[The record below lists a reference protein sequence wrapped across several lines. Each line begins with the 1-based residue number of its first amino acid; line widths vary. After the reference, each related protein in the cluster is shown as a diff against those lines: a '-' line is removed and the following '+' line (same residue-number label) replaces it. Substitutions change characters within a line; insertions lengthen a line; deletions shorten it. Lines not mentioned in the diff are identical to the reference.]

1 MDEKKRYTIQVS
13 GEAYRFAPLDLE
25 ALGRF
30 QLIQYMDVSEGVALK
45 AVMKLLEK
53 SLGQE
58 AWDTFSTKLVLGDI
72 PIKDINTTFDKL
84 LKRTMKDA
92 KADAAVSDDD

>member
-53 SLGQE
+53 SLGPE
-58 AWDTFSTKLVLGDI
+58 AWDKFSTGLVLGAI

>member
-30 QLIQYMDVSEGVALK
+30 QLLKYMDVSDGVATK

-58 AWDTFSTKLVLGDI
+58 AWDKFSTKLVLGDI

-92 KADAAVSDDD
+92 KADASVSDDD